1 MARAPA
7 AWPAAWPAP
16 DDHRMQTLRMQT
28 PRDDPPL
35 TRHVAVRVP
44 GWGPSRAPA
53 AQGAAG
59 HATIS
64 PRSPALFSRR
74 SVLGLCGIPRGAAE
88 YDDPSF
94 VTNISTRSPALFSR
108 RSVLGLCG
116 IPPGDAGEAWLRM
129 SRETPLFVIVADH
142 IVMASAPPPA
152 VRAELD
158 GRQLAAGQ
166 ALPLRHK
173 SVIEVRYA
181 EVVHAACTRWT
192 LLFSAQYAHRRK
204 NDHHL
209 RVRFADGT

>member
-7 AWPAAWPAP
+7 P
-16 DDHRMQTLRMQT
+16 DD
-28 PRDDPPL
+28 PSDDPSFTRHVDDPSF

-53 AQGAAG
+53 ARASDSIS
-59 HATIS
+59 IS
-64 PRSPALFSRR
+64 P
-74 SVLGLCGIPRGAAE
+74 
-88 YDDPSF
+88 
-94 VTNISTRSPALFSR
+94 RSPALFSR

-142 IVMASAPPPA
+142 IVMASAPPAA

>member
-7 AWPAAWPAP
+7 P
-16 DDHRMQTLRMQT
+16 DAS
-28 PRDDPPL
+28 DDPSF
-35 TRHVAVRVP
+35 TRHVDDPADDPSFTRLVAVRVP

-53 AQGAAG
+53 ARGAAG
-59 HATIS
+59 HASDSISIS
-64 PRSPALFSRR
+64 PRSPAR
-74 SVLGLCGIPRGAAE
+74 
-88 YDDPSF
+88 
-94 VTNISTRSPALFSR
+94 FSR

-204 NDHHL
+204 NDRHL